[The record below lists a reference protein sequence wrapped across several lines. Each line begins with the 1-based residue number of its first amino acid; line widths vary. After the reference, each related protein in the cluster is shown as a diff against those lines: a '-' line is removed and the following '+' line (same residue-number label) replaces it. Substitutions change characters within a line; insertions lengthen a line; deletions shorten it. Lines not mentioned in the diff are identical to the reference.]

1 MASEP
6 PTGSS
11 TRRHGE
17 PPAGY
22 SRSPPRSVSRMKAT
36 TVRPVN
42 APITSASTRNTW
54 SSRCCNLA
62 MKYDCGVLHQL
73 PLVVWPL
80 PLISGECPRRAYL
93 TGLPLDGGS
102 EGSRRIEHEL
112 ACSRQQSCQ
121 RGQLVRAPSV
131 SVWRY

>member
-22 SRSPPRSVSRMKAT
+22 SRSHARSVSRKKST
-36 TVRPVN
+36 TVRLVN
-42 APITSASTRNTW
+42 APITSATTRNTW

-80 PLISGECPRRAYL
+80 PLISEECPRRAYL

-102 EGSRRIEHEL
+102 EGSRRDAHPEKG
-112 ACSRQQSCQ
+112 SS
-121 RGQLVRAPSV
+121 P
-131 SVWRY
+131 W